1 MGCSTVRRK
10 SLVKK
15 IIILLVG
22 SYRSLGPCI
31 RWGLKPPRL
40 PGPLDPKIPRTAGK
54 QRKMK
59 KEIAKP
65 EMFASS
71 FSRESI
77 RIIEKSPLIGNP

>member
-1 MGCSTVRRK
+1 M
-10 SLVKK
+10 KK

-22 SYRSLGPCI
+22 SYRSLGPCL

-54 QRKMK
+54 QRKMN
-59 KEIAKP
+59 KEIAKL

-77 RIIEKSPLIGNP
+77 STIEKSPLTGNP